1 MGNDQIEVFDA
12 NKRLILK
19 SKLAKNRT
27 FQVNFTAAEVQCMS
41 TTETKD
47 EDWLWHSRYGHL
59 NFKSL
64 HQLGSKCMVSGIP
77 IIAVPR
83 KICEVCVAGKQTRN
97 SFQPQ
102 LSTRSK
108 DVLEVVHSYVC
119 GPFESLSLAGNRYF
133 ITFVDEF
140 SRMIWLYVI
149 KLKCEV
155 FEIFQIFK
163 ASVER
168 ESGKRLKI
176 LRTDGGG
183 EFTSND
189 FENYCQ
195 KNGIQHEVTAPYT
208 PQHNGLAERRNRTIL
223 NMARSLIK
231 EKDLPQ
237 RFWGEAVATSVYILN
252 RCPTRK
258 LEGKVPL
265 EIWTGEK
272 PAVGHLKVMIFVGYH
287 PTGAYKLY
295 DPINEKMLLSRDV
308 LVLENESWDWKQMKT
323 SLRRNIP
330 EIVGDDV
337 TEEATDKSI
346 KGPSFQRSQRHR
358 SMPIR
363 FGDYEVHSDSR
374 INN

>member
-64 HQLGSKCMVSGIP
+64 HQLGSKCMVSRIP

-83 KICEVCVAGKQTRN
+83 KIWEVCVAGKQTRN
-97 SFQPQ
+97 SFQSQ

-108 DVLEVVHSYVC
+108 DVLEVVHSDVC
-119 GPFESLSLAGNRYF
+119 GPFKSLSLAGNRYF

-149 KLKCEV
+149 KLKGEV

-195 KNGIQHEVTAPYT
+195 KNGIQHEVTAPYI
-208 PQHNGLAERRNRTIL
+208 PQHNGLAERRNRIIL

-252 RCPTRK
+252 RCPTRR

-272 PAVGHLKVMIFVGYH
+272 PVVGHLKVFGSLVFIHVPDRKRTKLQDKSKAMIFVVYH

-308 LVLENESWDWKQMKT
+308 LVLEHESWDWK
-323 SLRRNIP
+323 
-330 EIVGDDV
+330 
-337 TEEATDKSI
+337 
-346 KGPSFQRSQRHR
+346 
-358 SMPIR
+358 
-363 FGDYEVHSDSR
+363 
-374 INN
+374 